1 MNYLAQNWIILTLM
15 SVYFL
20 LCLGVGW
27 YFRSKAARGVED
39 YYLAKREI
47 PGWVVSVAFFSTFAS
62 TNTYIGQAGRAF
74 SAGLSWAW
82 VGVFWTVFCIISWLL
97 LGPRMRN
104 QTAALNSVTI
114 PDYFDFRYQTSLSK
128 AIRVLS
134 AFIILFATI
143 WYMAGIAKGCAHL
156 LTSLLDIPYALG
168 AFFIIATTCAYTVWG
183 GMYGILWTDAIQG
196 LMMFGVAILMVTLP
210 FVYVGDPAEL
220 MARIADT
227 THLTKDGT
235 PMGNGLVTFCSLVS
249 FMYVLGIG
257 LAVGMKQIAEPRCL
271 IRFYSVD
278 NARGMK
284 FAMIWTPVFLGI
296 SLVCVMGLGALVHGM
311 ATEEEAAYLVAN
323 TDEVVGFMLA
333 KFDNQLVSGIC
344 LAGLFAAG
352 MSSLASVILIVGT
365 AAVSDIWNVW
375 KPLRPAVIVRAT
387 KFAMIAYC
395 AIVLLV
401 TMFPPAG
408 IVELTAFSGAVF
420 AASFFPSI
428 FGGLY
433 MRWGTGHGA
442 FWSMII
448 GVVACIVWRFA
459 FRLRVEAL
467 KDVHE
472 IIPAFVI
479 AFLSYLA
486 ISAMTRGSIP
496 DSRHLSKL
504 FAGNS
509 APPN

>member
-1 MNYLAQNWIILTLM
+1 MNYLSQNWIILALL
-15 SVYFL
+15 SVYLF
-20 LCLGVGW
+20 LCLGIGW
-27 YFRSKAARGVED
+27 YFRTKAARGVTD
-39 YYLAKREI
+39 YYLAKRAI
-47 PGWVVSVAFFSTFAS
+47 PGWVVSLAFFSTFAS

-82 VGVFWTVFCIISWLL
+82 VGVFWTGFCILSWIV

-104 QTAALNSVTI
+104 QTTALNSVTV
-114 PDYFDFRYQTSLSK
+114 PDYFDFRYQSSLSK
-128 AIRVLS
+128 AIRILS
-134 AFIILFATI
+134 ALIILFATI

-156 LTSLLDIPYALG
+156 LSSVLDIPYAWG
-168 AFFIIATTCAYTVWG
+168 AFFIIASTCAYTVWG
-183 GMYGILWTDAIQG
+183 GMYSVLWTDAIQG
-196 LMMFGVAILMVTLP
+196 IMMFGVAILMVTLP
-210 FVYVGDPAEL
+210 FIYVGDPGEL

-227 THLTKDGT
+227 SHVTKDGT
-235 PMGNGLVTFCSLVS
+235 PMENGLVTFCSLVS

-271 IRFYSVD
+271 IRFYSVE
-278 NARGMK
+278 NAQGMK

-311 ATEEEAAYLVAN
+311 ATQEEATYLVSN

-344 LAGLFAAG
+344 RAGLFAAG
-352 MSSLASVILIVGT
+352 MSSLASVMLIVGT

-375 KPLRPAVIVRAT
+375 KPLPAGRIVRVT
-387 KFAMIAYC
+387 KLAIIAYC
-395 AIVLLV
+395 AIVFLV
-401 TMFPPAG
+401 TIFPPAG

-433 MRWGTGHGA
+433 IRWGTGHGA
-442 FWSMII
+442 FWSMVI
-448 GVVACIVWRFA
+448 GLIGCIVWRFG

-472 IIPAFVI
+472 IIPAFVVS
-479 AFLSYLA
+479 FLAYLV
-486 ISAMTRGSIP
+486 ISALTRHDVP
-496 DSRHLSKL
+496 NSRHLSRI
-504 FAGNS
+504 FGGNGQ
-509 APPN
+509 